1 MNKLIITRWNGR
13 LLTALV
19 AGNGQGRNEILELN
33 LEDQESRLGNIYVG
47 KVMHVVQNL
56 NAAFVD
62 FEKDRTGY
70 YSLKENPQALYTGS
84 RKSPSHPFGGK
95 SGSGKLKAGDEI
107 IVQIARDAV
116 KTKDPV
122 LTATLNF
129 TGKYAVLTVGKPM
142 ISFSSKIS
150 DNEWKDTLRPELSV
164 LMPDK
169 VGVIIRTN
177 AYTADTAEILGDIT
191 RLLTEYHKLMEEAPY
206 RSCYSLL
213 YQAQAGY
220 ISSIKNCPS
229 GSLEEILTD
238 DPVVY
243 HELTGYLSHYQ
254 PEYVPILRLYQDSLV
269 SLAKLC
275 SLDTAIMQAAQKH
288 VWLKSGGYLVI
299 EQTEAMVVID
309 VNTGKYS
316 GKKSQEDTIRKI
328 NLEAAQE
335 ICHQLRLRNLSGII
349 IIDFIDMK
357 TEADKAIL
365 LEALKTYAKKDPV
378 KTTVIDMTT
387 LNLVEMTRKKGRK
400 PLSEQLHTVSQA
412 RE

>member
-1 MNKLIITRWNGR
+1 MNKLIITRWTGR

-19 AGNGQGRNEILELN
+19 AGNGQGQNEILELN
-33 LEDQESRLGNIYVG
+33 LEDQESRLGNVYVG

-56 NAAFVD
+56 NAVFVD

-70 YSLKENPQALYTGS
+70 YSLKENPQALYTGT
-84 RKSPSHPFGGK
+84 
-95 SGSGKLKAGDEI
+95 GSGKLKAGDEI

-122 LTATLNF
+122 LTANLNF

-142 ISFSSKIS
+142 ISFSAKIS
-150 DNEWKDTLRPELSV
+150 DKEWKDTLRPELSAF
-164 LMPDK
+164 MPDK

-177 AYTADTAEILGDIT
+177 AYTVDTAEILGDVT
-191 RLLTEYHKLMEEAPY
+191 RLLAEYHKLIEEARY

-238 DPVVY
+238 EPAVY
-243 HELTGYLSHYQ
+243 RELTDYLSHFQ
-254 PEYVPILRLYQDSLV
+254 PECLPILRLYQDSLV
-269 SLAKLC
+269 SLAKLY
-275 SLDTAIMQAAQKH
+275 SLDTAIMHTAQKH

-299 EQTEAMVVID
+299 EQTEAMVVVD

-335 ICHQLRLRNLSGII
+335 ICRQLRLRNLSGII

-357 TEADKAIL
+357 AEADKAIL
-365 LEALKTYAKKDPV
+365 LETLKIQAKKDPV
-378 KTTVIDMTT
+378 KTTVIGMTP

-400 PLSEQLHTVSQA
+400 PLSEQLHTISQA

>member
-19 AGNGQGRNEILELN
+19 AANENGRNEILELN

-47 KVMHVVQNL
+47 KVMNIVQNL

-62 FEKDRTGY
+62 FEKDQTGY
-70 YSLKENPQALYTGS
+70 YSLIENPLTIPQGTGAE
-84 RKSPSHPFGGK
+84 
-95 SGSGKLKAGDEI
+95 KLKVGDEI
-107 IVQIARDAV
+107 VVQIARDAV

-122 LTATLNF
+122 LTSKLNF

-150 DNEWKDTLRPELSV
+150 HKEWKDTLRPELEA

-177 AYTADTAEILGDIT
+177 AYIVDTAEILGDVI
-191 RLLTEYHKLMEEAPY
+191 RLLSEYHKLTAQAPY
-206 RSCYSLL
+206 RACYSLL
-213 YQAQAGY
+213 YQAQPGY
-220 ISSIKNCPS
+220 ISAIKNCPH
-229 GSLEEILTD
+229 GSLTEILTD
-238 DPVVY
+238 EPAVFQ
-243 HELTGYLSHYQ
+243 ELTDYLSHYQ
-254 PEYVPILRLYQDSLV
+254 TECLSALRLYQESMV
-269 SLAKLC
+269 SLAKLH
-275 SLDTAIMQAAQKH
+275 SLDTAIAQATQKH

-299 EQTEAMVVID
+299 EQTEAMVVVD
-309 VNTGKYS
+309 VNTGKYA
-316 GKKSQEDTIRKI
+316 GKKSPAETIRKI

-365 LEALKTYAKKDPV
+365 LDALKTYAKKDPV

-400 PLSEQLHTVSQA
+400 PLSEQLHTSSPA
-412 RE
+412 GEEK

>member
-13 LLTALV
+13 LLTALID
-19 AGNGQGRNEILELN
+19 GNGQGQNEILELN
-33 LEDQESRLGNIYVG
+33 LEDQESLLGNIYVG
-47 KVMHVVQNL
+47 KVMHVVPNL

-70 YSLKENPQALYTGS
+70 YSLTEGP
-84 RKSPSHPFGGK
+84 
-95 SGSGKLKAGDEI
+95 GKLKAGNEM
-107 IVQIARDAV
+107 IVQVARDAV

-122 LTATLNF
+122 LTANLNF

-150 DNEWKDTLRPELSV
+150 DKDWKDALRKELSA
-164 LMPDK
+164 LMPEAEGAERK

-177 AYTADTAEILGDIT
+177 AYTVDTARIIEDVT
-191 RLLTEYHKLMEEAPY
+191 RLLAEYHKLKAEAPY

-220 ISSIKNCPS
+220 ISSIKNCPN
-229 GSLEEILTD
+229 GLLEEILTD
-238 DPVVY
+238 EPAVY
-243 HELTGYLSHYQ
+243 QELTDYLSHYQ
-254 PEYVPILRLYQDSLV
+254 PELLPLLRLYQDSMV
-269 SLAKLC
+269 SPAKLY
-275 SLDTAIMQAAQKH
+275 SLDTAIIHAAQKH

-316 GKKSQEDTIRKI
+316 GNKSQEDTVRKI

-357 TEADKAIL
+357 AEVDKSIL

-378 KTTVIDMTT
+378 KTTVVGMTS

-400 PLSEQLHTVSQA
+400 PLSEQLHTNKQSDHG
-412 RE
+412 RKISRGEES